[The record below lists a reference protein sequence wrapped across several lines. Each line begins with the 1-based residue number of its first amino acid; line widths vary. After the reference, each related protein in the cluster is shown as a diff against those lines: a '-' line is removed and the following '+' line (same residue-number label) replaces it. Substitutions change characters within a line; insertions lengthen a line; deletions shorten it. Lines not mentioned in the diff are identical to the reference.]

1 MIEQFCPNP
10 VVLQRLSTGPLSAHI
25 NAVGQ
30 QLSQQGYTSSSA
42 QYTMRLLADLS
53 SWLLRQALTVAD
65 CNEQLASEFLQ
76 DRYRRCRPHLHDRA
90 ALRRL
95 LEHLRDQGIIPIPI
109 VETETYDSDRLVG
122 DFQHYLLEQRC
133 LAPTTVDYYQ
143 QFPLIALQRLSLMS
157 MGPFDH
163 PFWLH
168 ARQMVI
174 KIGTTP
180 V

>member
-1 MIEQFCPNP
+1 MVSHLFYY
-10 VVLQRLSTGPLSAHI
+10 
-25 NAVGQ
+25 
-30 QLSQQGYTSSSA
+30 QLA
-42 QYTMRLLADLS
+42 LLALV
-53 SWLLRQALTVAD
+53 WLFVML
-65 CNEQLASEFLQ
+65 
-76 DRYRRCRPHLHDRA
+76 
-90 ALRRL
+90 
-95 LEHLRDQGIIPIPI
+95 
-109 VETETYDSDRLVG
+109 
-122 DFQHYLLEQRC
+122 
-133 LAPTTVDYYQ
+133 Q